1 MLFWR
6 SENTRGISV
15 TNADGKTAAAAKKHN
30 DAGLLY
36 ISVLTNPTM
45 GGVTASFA
53 MLADVILAEKGAKIG
68 FAGERVI
75 AQNMRE
81 KLSEN
86 FQTAEF
92 QREHGFVD
100 QVVSR
105 EKLLERITIIL
116 KLHKRKRKKLFNQRK
131 QINCIYDFNVQKK

>member
-53 MLADVILAEKGAKIG
+53 MLADVILAEK
-68 FAGERVI
+68 V
-75 AQNMRE
+75 
-81 KLSEN
+81 
-86 FQTAEF
+86 
-92 QREHGFVD
+92 QR
-100 QVVSR
+100 
-105 EKLLERITIIL
+105 
-116 KLHKRKRKKLFNQRK
+116 
-131 QINCIYDFNVQKK
+131 